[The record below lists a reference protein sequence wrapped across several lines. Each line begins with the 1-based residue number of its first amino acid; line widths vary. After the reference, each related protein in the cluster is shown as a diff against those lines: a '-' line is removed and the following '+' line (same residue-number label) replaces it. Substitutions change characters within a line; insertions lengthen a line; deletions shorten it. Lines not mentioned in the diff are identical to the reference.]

1 MDNPTISDADTQAL
15 IKWLKVVGEP
25 NRVLI
30 LEQIIQS
37 IQCNCELGSALQI
50 PANLISHHLG
60 VLKDAG
66 LVNVRR
72 DAWDAR
78 WVYYSINIAALDE
91 MVSLFGRFFDP
102 NRIRPVQVSCGPK
115 LGVLKVE
122 PVLPSG
128 S

>member
-1 MDNPTISDADTQAL
+1 MDHPTISDADTQAL

-30 LEQIIQS
+30 LEQIIQG

-50 PANLISHHLG
+50 PANLISHHLS

-78 WVYYSINIAALDE
+78 WVYYSINIAVLNE
-91 MVSLFGRFFDP
+91 MVSLFDRFFDP
-102 NRIRPVQVSCGPK
+102 NRIRAINVSCGPK
-115 LGVLKVE
+115 IGMPRAELVS
-122 PVLPSG
+122 PSDD
-128 S
+128 